1 MNFIYST
8 MISNIKKKSG
18 HPLSFISSFAGHI
31 NKLSETLEAQHKSL
45 EKTKTL
51 DAKTRD
57 KLLTQITKDS
67 ESILLCREQLHKWNQ
82 TTHSNF
88 QRQKI
93 AKLEEDLSKVTKL
106 NGELHK
112 LVTIHA
118 SKSSTIK
125 NLVQQQ
131 L

>member
-1 MNFIYST
+1 
-8 MISNIKKKSG
+8 MIGSIKKKIG
-18 HPLSFISSFAGHI
+18 HPLSFISSVTGYI
-31 NKLSETLEAQHKSL
+31 NKLSETLEAQHKAL

-51 DAKTRD
+51 DAKTID

-93 AKLEEDLSKVTKL
+93 ARLEKDLSKVTKL
-106 NGELHK
+106 NGELYK
-112 LVTIHA
+112 LVIIHA
-118 SKSSTIK
+118 SKSPT
-125 NLVQQQ
+125 L